1 MCVCVC
7 ACVCVWEIFMQ
18 AGRWENDAEAF
29 LTPLLLPLF
38 PSQCILVFFPFF
50 GCTALISHFPAA
62 VSVSCHIRS
71 HYWEVCVGEAP
82 FRAAPC
88 TRENYTVPYLCL
100 LRTHTHCMCCCEVN
114 EVLLNLSYLLLLWLT
129 GTEKNAYFIT
139 LKLIIIIIIII
150 INNFKERN
158 IMKRKKLFYQIW

>member
-1 MCVCVC
+1 
-7 ACVCVWEIFMQ
+7 MQ

-88 TRENYTVPYLCL
+88 TRENTQCHISVSYVP
-100 LRTHTHCMCCCEVN
+100 THTACVAVKLMR
-114 EVLLNLSYLLLLWLT
+114 SYSTSAIYFYSGSLARK
-129 GTEKNAYFIT
+129 KNAYFIT

-150 INNFKERN
+150 NNNFKERN
-158 IMKRKKLFYQIW
+158 IMKRKKLFYQI